1 MTHILALQ
9 LTAGIQLIVIIALW
23 TRLRI
28 ARNNLQNATDTIN
41 RLLDEKSGLST
52 DSKRLRSKLT
62 ALKQKRYE
70 SGRIP
75 K

>member
-9 LTAGIQLIVIIALW
+9 LAAGIQLVIIIVLW

-28 ARNNLQNATDTIN
+28 ARNNLQTAIDTIN
-41 RLLDEKSGLST
+41 RLLDEKSGLTT
-52 DSKRLRSKLT
+52 DSKRLRSRLT

-70 SGRIP
+70 AGRIP